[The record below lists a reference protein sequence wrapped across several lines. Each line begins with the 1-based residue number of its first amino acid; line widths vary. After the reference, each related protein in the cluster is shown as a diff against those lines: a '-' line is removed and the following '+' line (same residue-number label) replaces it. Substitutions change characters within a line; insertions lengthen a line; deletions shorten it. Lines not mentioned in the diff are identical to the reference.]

1 MLTVEKQLRMKV
13 LKKYNQTTFKI
24 ATVEQLWI
32 IMHTISGDF
41 AY

>member
-13 LKKYNQTTFKI
+13 LKKCNRTAFKI

-32 IMHTISGDF
+32 MRQAISGDF
-41 AY
+41 GY